1 MAVKHLKNKKEKP
14 KMFKKTMT
22 YKDFNG
28 LEIKEDFY
36 FNFTKAEILEMQLE
50 ETGGL
55 SEKLQRIINAQDVP
69 SIIKVFKDLIL
80 RAFGQKSQDG
90 KRFIKSEQISNEFSQ
105 TNAFADLYIELAT
118 NTEAATEFINN
129 VIPAEQLKEIQVK
142 ESQEKK

>member
-1 MAVKHLKNKKEKP
+1 
-14 KMFKKTMT
+14 MFKKTIT
-22 YKDFNG
+22 YKDFDG
-28 LEIKEDFY
+28 KDIKEDFY
-36 FNFTKAEILEMQLE
+36 FNFTRAEILEMQLE

-55 SEKLQRIINAQDVP
+55 AEKLQRIINTQDVP

-90 KRFIKSEQISNEFSQ
+90 KRFIKSEEISKEFSQ

-118 NTEAATEFINN
+118 NEQAATEFINN
-129 VIPAEQLKEIQVK
+129 VIPAEQLKELQVK